1 MILLQ
6 QSNMVWKM
14 IGGLKREGVVSL
26 KASNTNDEIFS
37 AIKNEYIFYSLK
49 WDFADILA
57 ICLKQG
63 SVALLS
69 SSSFSHLAI
78 LSD

>member
-14 IGGLKREGVVSL
+14 IGGLKRGVVSL

-69 SSSFSHLAI
+69 SSSFPHLAI